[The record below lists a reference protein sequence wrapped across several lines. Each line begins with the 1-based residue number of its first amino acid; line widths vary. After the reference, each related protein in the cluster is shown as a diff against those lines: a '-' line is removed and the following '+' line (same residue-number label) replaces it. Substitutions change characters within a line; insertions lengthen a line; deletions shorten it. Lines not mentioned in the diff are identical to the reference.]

1 MTEKVKLQLLP
12 LTDLARNNPSDP
24 IRYYSWPVFG
34 GLYRR
39 RVELCLAECQGGQ
52 RVLEVGFGIG
62 LTFHNLAEMYTEVHG
77 LDLFADTER
86 VSQYFA
92 ERGIQT
98 HLRQGDVMHM
108 PYADDQFDTVLLI
121 SILEHLKPEE
131 QPVTMNEIKRV
142 LKPGGQLVYGV
153 PVERPFMV
161 FMFRLM
167 GVNIRELHFST
178 EQDVSWA
185 AEAAFQR
192 VRVFDL
198 KNPLGLGALYQI
210 GHFTKDIL

>member
-1 MTEKVKLQLLP
+1 MPKDVKLQLLP
-12 LTDLARNNPSDP
+12 LTDLARYNPSDP
-24 IRYYSWPVFG
+24 IRYYSWPLIG
-34 GLYRR
+34 RLYRR
-39 RVELCLAECQGGQ
+39 RVELCLAECKGGQ

-62 LTFHNLAEMYTEVHG
+62 LTFHNLAELYSEVHG
-77 LDLFADTER
+77 LDLFSDVER

-98 HLRQGDVMHM
+98 HLRQGNVMHM

-131 QPVTMNEIKRV
+131 QVATMSEIKRV

-178 EQDVSWA
+178 EADVSRA
-185 AEAAFQR
+185 AESVFRR
-192 VRVFDL
+192 VQVFDL
-198 KNPLGLGALYQI
+198 KNPLGIGALYQI
-210 GHFTKDIL
+210 GHFNKNT

>member
-1 MTEKVKLQLLP
+1 MPKDVKLKLLP
-12 LTDLARNNPSDP
+12 LTDLARDNPSDP
-24 IRYYSWPVFG
+24 IRYYSWPLIG
-34 GLYRR
+34 RLYRR
-39 RVELCLAECQGGQ
+39 RVELCLAECKGGQ

-62 LTFHNLAEMYTEVHG
+62 LTFHNLAELYTEVHG
-77 LDLFADTER
+77 LDLFADIER

-108 PYADDQFDTVLLI
+108 PYPDDQFDTVLLI

-131 QPVTMNEIKRV
+131 QPATMSEIKRV
-142 LKPGGQLVYGV
+142 LKPGGQLVYGA

-178 EQDVSWA
+178 EADVNRA
-185 AEAAFQR
+185 AETVFRR

-198 KNPLGLGALYQI
+198 KNPLGMGALYQI
-210 GHFTKDIL
+210 GHFVKET